1 MGGEAKSDEKR
12 RRSTKRLPAG
22 LAGMLASGKSLAA
35 IGAALDLDPDTIRRW
50 LRDKPELVEQVERI
64 QHERSEEVTRQLR
77 GLDAL
82 GMQVLEGV
90 LGGAMCEVCG
100 RAPAEPRDRLKAL
113 HMLWSRT
120 GRPEI
125 SGVQLSGSVAT
136 GKPTPPEMDRTILLG
151 AADVLRDRG
160 FYDLAD
166 AVKAAAEEEA
176 GEGAK
181 S

>member
-1 MGGEAKSDEKR
+1 MGGEVKTGEDR
-12 RRSTKRLPAG
+12 RRKTRRMPPELPA
-22 LAGMLASGKSLAA
+22 LLASGKNLAA
-35 IGAALDLDPDTIRRW
+35 IGEKLDLDPDTIRRW
-50 LRDKPELVEQVERI
+50 LRDKPELVEEVERI
-64 QHERSEEVTRQLR
+64 QAERSEEVTRQLR

-90 LGGAMCEVCG
+90 LGGAVCG
-100 RAPAEPRDRLKAL
+100 TCGRTPAEPRDRLKAL

-125 SGVQLSGSVAT
+125 SGVQLSGSVSTA
-136 GKPTPPEMDRTILLG
+136 KQTPPEMDRTILLG

-166 AVKAAAEEEA
+166 AVKAAAEEEPVA
-176 GEGAK
+176 AVK